1 MTSGTQHV
9 PPLSTLQQD
18 LLQNCVTHSSSIV
31 LCYMSEPVSHPS
43 SLQTWTITKPVFTN
57 NTANDI
63 IHCPD
68 SQIRLFQYQH
78 IKEAWITLQ
87 FLNYAAC
94 NSYKAC
100 SNILEWW
107 QSLNTALCR
116 AKSGSLQAGSAS
128 QAHHSTNA
136 SQQHAH
142 SSLCTTLGLHRADNS
157 KQDTRHCSIHSCLVL
172 AGLTQA
178 SSGEGPTRLHTFHC
192 RSACPHQICPI
203 CNPTRW
209 FFFLCLL
216 SYFMRLKATFS

>member
-18 LLQNCVTHSSSIV
+18 LLQDCVTHSSSIV

-43 SLQTWTITKPVFTN
+43 SLQTLMITKPVFTN
-57 NTANDI
+57 NTANGI

-78 IKEAWITLQ
+78 IKAAWITLQ
-87 FLNYAAC
+87 FLNYASC

-100 SNILEWW
+100 SNMLEWW

-116 AKSGSLQAGSAS
+116 AKTGSLQAGSAS

-142 SSLCTTLGLHRADNS
+142 SSLCTTLELHRADNS
-157 KQDTRHCSIHSCLVL
+157 KQDTGALLHPLLPC
-172 AGLTQA
+172 AGWADPSQLRWGSHKA
-178 SSGEGPTRLHTFHC
+178 ARLPLPVSLPSPDMLHMQSHKVGFFYVYFH
-192 RSACPHQICPI
+192 IL
-203 CNPTRW
+203 W
-209 FFFLCLL
+209 G
-216 SYFMRLKATFS
+216 